1 MRLFTVVS
9 VAVFATLVM
18 AAPSPARGDSLAA
31 ANDASNPG
39 TSKSSILKGSGFMKD
54 VLRIHQPTISISNY
68 DALFGRGDS
77 SGFAESEDPALSS
90 SSSLH
95 GKQEMPYKPQPR
107 RSIRR
112 HP

>member
-1 MRLFTVVS
+1 MRLSTVVS

-18 AAPSPARGDSLAA
+18 AAPSSARGHSLAA
-31 ANDASNPG
+31 ANDASSPG
-39 TSKSSILKGSGFMKD
+39 TSKSSILKRSSSMKD
-54 VLRIHQPTISISNY
+54 VLRIHQPTISNY
-68 DALFGRGDS
+68 DASLGRGDS
-77 SGFAESEDPALSS
+77 PGFAESGDPALSS

-95 GKQEMPYKPQPR
+95 SKQEMLYKPQPR

>member
-1 MRLFTVVS
+1 MQLFAVVS

-18 AAPSPARGDSLAA
+18 AAPSTARGDSLAA

-39 TSKSSILKGSGFMKD
+39 TSKSSILKGSGSMKD
-54 VLRIHQPTISISNY
+54 ILRMHRPTISNY
-68 DALFGRGDS
+68 DASFGRRDS
-77 SGFAESEDPALSS
+77 SLAESEDPALSS
-90 SSSLH
+90 LSSLN